1 MNRQPTADSQ
11 QPTAQSEQR
20 VGAALAAAQ
29 GGDKPRPYPFFAL
42 AILLGLAS
50 GTAAAETIRLD
61 AEGVA
66 ARAVRVS
73 HVAAAADARLAAT
86 NETVKAADAATLP
99 SFALGASLYQRS
111 SVPEFAAP
119 INGPLQPA
127 VVLNPDIT
135 TTYWTSLRLQQA
147 VYSGGAITGQ
157 REATRHDAQAS
168 VAYRSITVADL
179 RLSAQILYW
188 EAVRA
193 AASVVVARAQEE
205 RARRLL
211 DDTKALFDAGM
222 AVRGRL
228 AAEERIAS
236 AHVQLIVAQT
246 QADNS
251 LAQLRSLLQIEPLDT
266 VELSDSLA
274 GPLPSPPA
282 TEEQLQGQAVARR
295 PEFAA
300 SAAQIAALRSRQK
313 VTSAPVLPSVGAV
326 AQLDYSLPNLRYFP
340 QQDQWNETWSVGLL
354 ASWTLFDGGK
364 ARADTATVQF
374 SERAALQDRD
384 ELTRRILVEVQ
395 NDRRNL
401 ERALA
406 AVLAAD
412 AARAAGI
419 EREKEAQERHA
430 AGLVSMVDVLDAQ
443 AQLASAEQQQ
453 VNVRAA
459 SWIAASCS
467 QGHRPMNA
475 GFPHSVVTA
484 RTLTRTFGRFV
495 AVDKVSFEVYPGEI
509 FGSWAQRAGKTTT
522 IRMLSGLLAR
532 RRPASCS
539 ASMSRR
545 RPRRSSGG
553 SVTCHNGFPLQRPH
567 RRREPALLG
576 RHLRAIR
583 LGDREPGRVG
593 SQDRR
598 PRGKARHTGSK
609 PPRRVPAAARP
620 GGCPP
625 PRAPDRLPR
634 RADRRRGPRGQAPL
648 LGPHRRAGRRG
659 QDRFVTTHYMDEAER
674 CHRVAL
680 MHAGRLLALDSVPQ
694 LKRVFLPGTIVEVS
708 CSRPAQAMAK
718 LERLPG
724 VSEVALFGSGLHVVL
739 SEPDVASTLNESL
752 TTAGCEHVT
761 IRAISP
767 SLEDVFIRVIA
778 RAEGEAA

>member
-1 MNRQPTADSQ
+1 MKKQPTADSRQ
-11 QPTAQSEQR
+11 LTVQ
-20 VGAALAAAQ
+20 AAQ
-29 GGDKPRPYPFFAL
+29 TGGGKRRPYPFFAL
-42 AILLGLAS
+42 AILLALPTGPLA
-50 GTAAAETIRLD
+50 GETIRLD
-61 AEGVA
+61 AQAAA
-66 ARAVRVS
+66 ARAVGVS

-119 INGPLQPA
+119 INGPLQPP

-135 TTYWTSLRLQQA
+135 TTYWTSLRLQQT

-168 VAYRSITVADL
+168 AGYRSITVADV
-179 RLSAQILYW
+179 RLSAQIFYW

-222 AVRGRL
+222 AVRGDVL

-282 TEEQLQGQAVARR
+282 TEEELQGQALARR

-401 ERALA
+401 ESALA

-443 AQLASAEQQQ
+443 AQLASADQQQ
-453 VNVRAA
+453 VNARAA
-459 SWIAASCS
+459 SWIAAS
-467 QGHRPMNA
+467 
-475 GFPHSVVTA
+475 
-484 RTLTRTFGRFV
+484 
-495 AVDKVSFEVYPGEI
+495 
-509 FGSWAQRAGKTTT
+509 
-522 IRMLSGLLAR
+522 LLAR
-532 RRPASCS
+532 A
-539 ASMSRR
+539 
-545 RPRRSSGG
+545 
-553 SVTCHNGFPLQRPH
+553 
-567 RRREPALLG
+567 
-576 RHLRAIR
+576 
-583 LGDREPGRVG
+583 
-593 SQDRR
+593 
-598 PRGKARHTGSK
+598 TG
-609 PPRRVPAAARP
+609 
-620 GGCPP
+620 
-625 PRAPDRLPR
+625 
-634 RADRRRGPRGQAPL
+634 Q
-648 LGPHRRAGRRG
+648 
-659 QDRFVTTHYMDEAER
+659 
-674 CHRVAL
+674 
-680 MHAGRLLALDSVPQ
+680 
-694 LKRVFLPGTIVEVS
+694 
-708 CSRPAQAMAK
+708 
-718 LERLPG
+718 
-724 VSEVALFGSGLHVVL
+724 
-739 SEPDVASTLNESL
+739 
-752 TTAGCEHVT
+752 
-761 IRAISP
+761 
-767 SLEDVFIRVIA
+767 
-778 RAEGEAA
+778 